1 MLKCQV
7 NLDDEEFWCQQC
19 TRRHVHGIEDEDV
32 VMNVDYDVNVG
43 ASTSSV
49 VTRKSKPPAAT
60 KPVVPRLDSS
70 NVDFDTGEEEMF
82 VQENSPCTRSFT
94 PCRSLNS
101 LWLKIVQQNRACN
114 SMYHVSCSLCFGC
127 VRGGVELND
136 DDFVCGY
143 CVSKFNDRGI
153 NDDEFVKIVAYV
165 KRSLVQAQIN
175 LRGQS
180 AKVNK
185 LICDDSPYARFVFD
199 ADEIEDNGELFDD
212 SESEDD
218 GDYAPPDADSED
230 ENSDDYEEINVDAS
244 TSHLTTAATTLI
256 TNPAAANS
264 SFVDPRWRPPG
275 ELNFNFFIHWKLNL
289 FPNFLSDHVCK
300 ILFVILN

>member
-1 MLKCQV
+1 MSTLTQEKKKCSFRKIRLEV
-7 NLDDEEFWCQQC
+7 NHHALAHSLLADHSNIC
-19 TRRHVHGIEDEDV
+19 G
-32 VMNVDYDVNVG
+32 
-43 ASTSSV
+43 
-49 VTRKSKPPAAT
+49 SK
-60 KPVVPRLDSS
+60 LC
-70 NVDFDTGEEEMF
+70 N
-82 VQENSPCTRSFT
+82 
-94 PCRSLNS
+94 
-101 LWLKIVQQNRACN
+101 KIVLATRCTTCRAPF
-114 SMYHVSCSLCFGC
+114 CFGC

-136 DDFVCGY
+136 DKFVCGY

-180 AKVNK
+180 AKVKK

-230 ENSDDYEEINVDAS
+230 DSNDDYEEINVDAS

-256 TNPAAANS
+256 NNPAAANS
-264 SFVDPRWRPPG
+264 SFVDPR
-275 ELNFNFFIHWKLNL
+275 
-289 FPNFLSDHVCK
+289 
-300 ILFVILN
+300 